1 MASSIVGQA
10 SCRNET
16 RCEELTQSILGR
28 ILDTDSHEMHPARVW
43 TREYGEEFEPIA
55 KFFLETQAEQVANS
69 FSVPVY
75 EDDAPISANT
85 INDYWTTGCGAPG
98 AFDMD
103 RRLDVLDLTG
113 IDRSLIFGSV
123 MAVIGTQFASDGG
136 QFLKRRQG
144 SMPFEDPFD
153 YGVSMVRAHN
163 DWCIRVATK
172 SPRLR
177 PVAAILTR
185 TLEEAIAETKR
196 VVAGGVRAVTLP
208 SGTPIGGKAPAHP
221 DNDELWHFLADNDI
235 PALLHIGSETGFLRE
250 ASGWANAPQF
260 APNNSVPTE
269 VPTDP
274 FSIATCSLSAQT
286 YVTNLVLG
294 AVFERVP
301 NLRFGIVEFG
311 AQWVGA
317 TATNMDMWASQF
329 KRRLSG
335 VLSMKPSEYF
345 ARNIRVA
352 AFSFEPVDLYFDRYP
367 EVGDVFCFSSD
378 YPHFE
383 GGKDPVNVTAE
394 RLARHGEI
402 IFEKFYVTNPELIL
416 PA

>member
-1 MASSIVGQA
+1 MASSDILAGDA
-10 SCRNET
+10 RA
-16 RCEELTQSILGR
+16 EELLQGVFGR
-28 ILDTDSHEMHPARVW
+28 ALDTDAHEMHPARVW
-43 TREYGEEFEPIA
+43 TREYGEDFEPIA
-55 KFFLETQAEQVANS
+55 RFFLETQPEQVANS
-69 FSVPVY
+69 FSVRV
-75 EDDAPISANT
+75 ERDDKPISADT
-85 INDYWTTGCGAPG
+85 IDTYWTTGCGAPG

-103 RRLDVLDLTG
+103 RRLEVLDLMG

-136 QFLKRRQG
+136 AFIKRRQG
-144 SMPFEDPFD
+144 SMPFDDAYE
-153 YGVSMVRAHN
+153 YGASMVRAHN
-163 DWCIRVATK
+163 DWCIRVAAK

-185 TLEEAIAETKR
+185 SLEEALAETRR
-196 VVAGGVRAVTLP
+196 VFAGGVRAISLP
-208 SGTPIGGKAPAHP
+208 SGTPIAGKAPAHP

-250 ASGWANAPQF
+250 ANAWANAPQF
-260 APNNSVPTE
+260 APNNSIPTE

-274 FSIATCSLSAQT
+274 FSIATSSLAAQT

-301 NLRFGIVEFG
+301 KLRFGVLEFG

-317 TATNMDMWASQF
+317 TATNLDIWAGQF
-329 KRRLSG
+329 ERRLSG
-335 VLSMKPSEYF
+335 VLSMKPSEYLS
-345 ARNIRVA
+345 RNIRVA

-367 EVGDVFCFSSD
+367 GISEVYCFSSD

-383 GGKDPVNVTAE
+383 GGRTPLDATAQ
-394 RLARHGEI
+394 RLARHGPD
-402 IFEKFYVTNPELIL
+402 IFEKFYVTNAELIL